1 MTSTFFAQVTQ
12 FKKNCIICLQDEYVV
27 NVVAPE
33 LNEEEVPKAVEPILQ
48 EYLDHG
54 DSAEVVVRAWLGCP

>member
-1 MTSTFFAQVTQ
+1 M
-12 FKKNCIICLQDEYVV
+12 V